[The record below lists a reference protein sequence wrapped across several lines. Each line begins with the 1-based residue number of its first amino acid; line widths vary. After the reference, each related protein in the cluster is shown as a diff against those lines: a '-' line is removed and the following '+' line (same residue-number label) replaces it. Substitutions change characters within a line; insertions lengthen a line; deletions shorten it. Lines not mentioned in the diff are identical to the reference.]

1 MKKAP
6 IGAFFYRLKIKANK
20 ATARATAAATMAQA
34 QGLAVWA
41 LACGRAVSAP
51 KGTASAQAQ
60 SLRLAC

>member
-41 LACGRAVSAP
+41 LACGLAVSAP
-51 KGTASAQAQ
+51 RGKAS
-60 SLRLAC
+60 S